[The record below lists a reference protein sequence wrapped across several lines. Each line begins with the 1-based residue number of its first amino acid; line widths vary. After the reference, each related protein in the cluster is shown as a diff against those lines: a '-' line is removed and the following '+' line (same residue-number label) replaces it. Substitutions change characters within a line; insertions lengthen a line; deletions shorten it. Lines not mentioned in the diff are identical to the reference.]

1 MLNVVNV
8 SLISIFCAIGAS
20 FCFSLSDF
28 TIKILSSSYPLHQII
43 LIRSVS
49 AFLFTIFLFV
59 PLEGGLS
66 SLKTRRPFAHLF
78 RGFLLVFANL
88 FFFLGLV
95 SLPIAECSA
104 IFFIAP
110 ILITALS
117 SIILK
122 EKVGIRRIIALVVGF
137 LGVLVI
143 IKPGQISFQW
153 VSMLPLLSAICYA
166 GLHIMT
172 RQMGLSEK
180 ASTLSIYIQLSFIIV
195 SILMGLSLGD
205 GRFSGQENSSLEFLV
220 REWVWPNHNDLLAM
234 TGIGVASSIGGYM
247 ISQAYRLSEAGL
259 IAPFE
264 YTSLILSVFWGII
277 IWNEWLNLLSILG
290 IILIISSGVYIAIRE
305 VQVGVKPSAKRASG
319 RR

>member
-1 MLNVVNV
+1 M
-8 SLISIFCAIGAS
+8 
-20 FCFSLSDF
+20 
-28 TIKILSSSYPLHQII
+28 
-43 LIRSVS
+43 
-49 AFLFTIFLFV
+49 
-59 PLEGGLS
+59 
-66 SLKTRRPFAHLF
+66 
-78 RGFLLVFANL
+78 
-88 FFFLGLV
+88 
-95 SLPIAECSA
+95 
-104 IFFIAP
+104 
-110 ILITALS
+110 
-117 SIILK
+117 
-122 EKVGIRRIIALVVGF
+122 
-137 LGVLVI
+137 VI

-153 VSMLPLLSAICYA
+153 VSMLPLLAALCYA

-220 REWVWPNHNDLLAM
+220 RGWLWPNNYHWLAM
-234 TGIGVASSIGGYM
+234 IGIGIASSIGGYM

-277 IWNEWLNLLSILG
+277 IWNEWLNPLSILG
-290 IILIISSGVYIAIRE
+290 IFLIIASGVYIAIRE

>member
-1 MLNVVNV
+1 MQ
-8 SLISIFCAIGAS
+8 IY
-20 FCFSLSDF
+20 FS
-28 TIKILSSSYPLHQII
+28 
-43 LIRSVS
+43 
-49 AFLFTIFLFV
+49 
-59 PLEGGLS
+59 
-66 SLKTRRPFAHLF
+66 
-78 RGFLLVFANL
+78 
-88 FFFLGLV
+88 FLGLV
-95 SLPIAECSA
+95 SLPIAECST

-153 VSMLPLLSAICYA
+153 VSMLPLLAAVCYA

-220 REWVWPNHNDLLAM
+220 RGWLWPNNYHWLLM
-234 TGIGVASSIGGYM
+234 IGIGIASSIGGYM

-264 YTSLILSVFWGII
+264 YTFDIVC
-277 IWNEWLNLLSILG
+277 LLGHYYL
-290 IILIISSGVYIAIRE
+290 E
-305 VQVGVKPSAKRASG
+305 
-319 RR
+319 